1 MKVGAVLAAALA
13 GVASGAMLSKN
24 KAQTAGA
31 IQDVW
36 AKDSAEI
43 KEKKE
48 ALQKDMDAWAVDKSD
63 FRKKLKESGA
73 EEVLEGS
80 SPSGEA
86 GKFQKQYAEIQE
98 KARKKSL
105 HLTHDEALDMLKGKL
120 DDKQR
125 DQMSLLMK
133 KGKGSST
140 AEDEKAMYVKSM
152 VALNDM
158 FLSIDD
164 ERITTLVSCSV
175 TLFDLYRQLWF
186 HFDALRKLETMIGE
200 AYSSWWKNLILW
212 QQTWNGKEEQAR
224 KLDSIKAQQEIEMQ
238 EIDAD
243 LVKKE
248 ADVTLY
254 RFIMGKIEA
263 KCSGEADKKLMLS
276 QTGHSKKMEC
286 QEKCNA
292 GHNGRASVNAAVLKI
307 FSDKDVVAAAKHD
320 LDEHAQMSMEKTL
333 MELQKAEQEEIHPK
347 YAKSFLQ
354 LGQSEEKR
362 QTPDRWMIVDNAACG
377 CGSLEGVGCDTV
389 TTLIGQELECAK
401 QVVREQKAYK
411 TKVEDEHAD
420 ARADV
425 NEAIT
430 ALEKAMEQWSDLMM
444 NAVNEV
450 KQYRPSQWKE
460 IYKIFD
466 LWHITKDERW
476 SCYLKLFELENNY
489 YCAIKHI
496 RAYMKSL
503 TLEAFGAKE
512 EDVEDCEAAEFMYPS
527 GHCAYK
533 HSPSEH
539 VECIPGDMMPSNPDL
554 LPLERWER
562 QLIQPKE
569 VSEKFNATMYEVA
582 MDCPATMY
590 MDQKCNTFLC
600 PYDCEMTEW
609 SDWSQCSAECD
620 SGVQTQTRQM
630 IKPPRNGGSGCGETS
645 KSQECNTNPCD
656 VDCVLHEDWVAEEGC
671 LQACNAAGMPRYEM
685 VKKHIA
691 VEAKGR
697 GECPDKHHESRIK
710 ESPCDDHM
718 CEGDEQ
724 CNDVMDLVVAYECS
738 NSVTRLGCWFMAS
751 FIVTLFQKMPT
762 VTFGFPTMQIGLVK
776 FGNGEAMPNG
786 DGTYYVAP
794 ARKLSDLTWG
804 NQGLVGTLY
813 MDVMGLWSASSGK
826 QSAGGWGPWK
836 LGFNNIGQAMKLA
849 GTILDDSDRTEGDVV
864 ARKKILVLTKG
875 LRAGC
880 TVVKSVAEQYKNKGV
895 VVDLVLFSGTYASN
909 PSQFEVLEESVS
921 YPSKAH
927 FHVVGA
933 LSKLN
938 DWSFRTQS
946 AQGLIP
952 HICPEAISVKH
963 TFKKFCDAGALLLH
977 RGRTCH
983 DWTYELCTDG
993 PLTLGACR
1001 NVAMAAGFQG
1011 FIHTDVSGVP
1021 DATECNCLAKIE
1033 PKEKDENGQEKPGQK
1048 DVPHPDATG
1057 PQVDAATGKPLENT
1071 CENKQKQNVG
1081 GEKAGWAF
1089 QAIAA
1094 GDGDMTSHYMVI
1106 SDNECPTEY
1115 SGYRWLAFLREW
1127 EPTKYFKGME
1137 KKGVGL

>member
-1 MKVGAVLAAALA
+1 
-13 GVASGAMLSKN
+13 
-24 KAQTAGA
+24 
-31 IQDVW
+31 
-36 AKDSAEI
+36 
-43 KEKKE
+43 
-48 ALQKDMDAWAVDKSD
+48 
-63 FRKKLKESGA
+63 
-73 EEVLEGS
+73 
-80 SPSGEA
+80 
-86 GKFQKQYAEIQE
+86 
-98 KARKKSL
+98 
-105 HLTHDEALDMLKGKL
+105 LTHDEALDMLKGKL

-125 DQMSLLMK
+125 SQMSLLMK
-133 KGKGSST
+133 QGKGQAT
-140 AEDEKAMYVKSM
+140 AEDEKEMYVKAM

-164 ERITTLVSCSV
+164 ERITTLVTCSV

-186 HFDALRKLETMIGE
+186 HFDAVRKLETMIGE
-200 AYSSWWKNLILW
+200 AYSSWWKNLMLW
-212 QQTWNGKEEQAR
+212 IQTWYSKDQQEAKLETVKAEQAMEME
-224 KLDSIKAQQEIEMQ
+224 EIE
-238 EIDAD
+238 AD

-263 KCSGEADKKLMLS
+263 KCNEGAGMEGPVSKAPALIAKAHEMQDSK
-276 QTGHSKKMEC
+276 KKMEC

-292 GHNGRASVNAAVLKI
+292 GNNGRASVNAAVLSI
-307 FSDKDVVAAAKHD
+307 FSDKEVVAAAKRD
-320 LDEHAQMSMEKTL
+320 LDEHAQMSMAKTL
-333 MELQKAEQEEIHPK
+333 EELHKAEKEEIHPK
-347 YAKSFLQ
+347 YRNFLQ
-354 LGQSEEKR
+354 LSQEKK

-401 QVVREQKAYK
+401 QLVREQKAYK
-411 TKVEDEHAD
+411 TKVEDEHKD

-425 NEAIT
+425 NEAIE

-466 LWHITKDERW
+466 LWHKTKDERW
-476 SCYLKLFELENNY
+476 ACYLKLFELENNY

-496 RAYMKSL
+496 RAYMKFL

-512 EDVEDCEAAEFMYPS
+512 EDVEDCEAAEFMFPS
-527 GHCAYK
+527 GHCAY
-533 HSPSEH
+533 HHDPSEH
-539 VECIPGDMMPSNPDL
+539 VECIAGDELPANPDL

-569 VSEKFNATMYEVA
+569 VSEKFNATMYAVA

-609 SDWSQCSAECD
+609 SEWSQCSAECD
-620 SGVQTQTRQM
+620 GGVQTQTRQM
-630 IKPPRNGGSGCGETS
+630 ITAPRNGGAGCGETS
-645 KSQECNTNPCD
+645 KSQECHTDPCD
-656 VDCVLHEDWVAEEGC
+656 VDCVLHEDFVSDEGC
-671 LQACNAAGMPRYEM
+671 LQACNTPGEPRYEM

-710 ESPCDDHM
+710 EAPCDDHM

-724 CNDVMDLVVAYECS
+724 CNDVMDLVIAYECS

-751 FIVTLFQKMPT
+751 FIVTLLQKMPT
-762 VTFGFPTMQIGLVK
+762 VTWGFPTMKVALVK
-776 FGNGEAMPNG
+776 FGNGEAMPAG
-786 DGTYYVAP
+786 DGTYFVAP
-794 ARKLSDLTWG
+794 AHKLSELTLD
-804 NQGLVGTLY
+804 NQGLVGSLY
-813 MDVMGLWSASSGK
+813 MDVMGLWTAHSGK
-826 QSAGGWGPWK
+826 SDGFSWK

-849 GTILDDSDRTEGDVV
+849 GMIIDDSDRTEGDVV
-864 ARKKILVLTKG
+864 ARKKILFLTKG
-875 LRAGC
+875 LRSGC

-895 VVDLVLFSGTYASN
+895 VIDLVLFSGTYAAN
-909 PSQFEVLEESVS
+909 PSQFEVLEEVVS
-921 YPSKAH
+921 FPSKAH

-938 DWSFRTQS
+938 DWSFRTES

-952 HICPEAISVKH
+952 HICPEAVSIHHSFDKM
-963 TFKKFCDAGALLLH
+963 CEAGALLLH

-983 DWTYELCTDG
+983 DWTYELCAEG
-993 PLTLGACR
+993 PLDLAGCR
-1001 NVAMAAGFQG
+1001 NAAMIKGFQG
-1011 FIHTDVSGVP
+1011 FIHTDVSQLEDV
-1021 DATECNCLAKIE
+1021 TECNCLAKIN
-1033 PKEKDENGQEKPGQK
+1033 PKEKDENGVEKPGQK
-1048 DVPHPDATG
+1048 DVPHEDATG
-1057 PQVDAATGKPLENT
+1057 PQVDEATGLPLEST
-1071 CENKQKQNVG
+1071 CHNKQKQNVG
-1081 GEKAGWAF
+1081 GEKEGWMF

-1106 SDNECPTEY
+1106 SDQECPTEY
-1115 SGYRWLAFLREW
+1115 SSYRWSSFQRQWNPDGFFMGAEGGAA
-1127 EPTKYFKGME
+1127 P
-1137 KKGVGL
+1137 